1 MLIQLI
7 SSTTREGRF
16 SEKVAPWVT
25 QQLASRPDY
34 DVEPVDLR
42 DHRLPFFGAARRHE
56 HP

>member
-1 MLIQLI
+1 
-7 SSTTREGRF
+7 
-16 SEKVAPWVT
+16 VT